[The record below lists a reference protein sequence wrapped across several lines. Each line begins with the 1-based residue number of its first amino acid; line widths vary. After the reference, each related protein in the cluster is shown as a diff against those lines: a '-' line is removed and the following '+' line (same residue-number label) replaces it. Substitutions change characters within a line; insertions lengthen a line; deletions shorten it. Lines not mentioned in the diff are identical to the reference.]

1 MDAKTIE
8 NIRRRLIEA
17 GINPS
22 AVEGKEAKMRKLAA
36 IDEAV
41 RAMIESRRAALQALR
56 VNELTVA
63 NLERKMKE
71 LGGETLSDQAMRNGD
86 HMYEK
91 FLLTYRGDDIK
102 GWDLKKKNEAL
113 KAQVDWLKEK
123 NELLHLHDAQYE
135 DAMVEI
141 EKMRRLVEAL
151 QRDKADAEKRLHEF
165 EIRNGQR
172 NAHVIRLDVKAG
184 GKAGAPET
192 TGGEDR
198 AS

>member
-36 IDEAV
+36 IDEAA
-41 RAMIESRRAALQALR
+41 RAMIESRKAAMQALR
-56 VNELTVA
+56 ANDLTVA

-102 GWDLKKKNEAL
+102 GWDIKKKNEAL

-123 NELLHLHDAQYE
+123 NALLHMHDAQYE
-135 DAMVEI
+135 DAMAEI

-165 EIRNGQR
+165 EIRNGHR
-172 NAHVIRLDVKAG
+172 NAHVIRLDVKPG
-184 GKAGAPET
+184 GKAEAPET
-192 TGGEDR
+192 PDGEDQ